1 MTIDLYLF
9 DKKTPSAELPAS
21 GHPTTQK
28 SAVLKD
34 ACSVTHPVFT
44 LQSVAFETVPYNYL
58 KATIGGKTR
67 YYYIRENIYVTNTL
81 REIRCEEDFLGTWW
95 ATIKSR
101 EFYIGRASA
110 LYDGDIIDSTAIT
123 KSAPTI
129 SLVDST
135 SDVFDADGGFF
146 VVGFTGIELQYPAAV
161 RGSVSYVIM
170 TPVQIADLIQT
181 LYMNTRQTRFSVAN
195 IFSAALDPLQ
205 YIASCTYIPMA
216 IGDYTVNSDTTTESV
231 NFEPFDDVITLNY
244 TFGAPKSSILGIIE
258 KFVTITLPNH
268 PQKTTYPFANF
279 APFSKHYCS
288 FGPFGEFEIDRS
300 EAIGATLTVK
310 IVVDICDGTGVA
322 HICGGSSGGKTE
334 VLTTRRGK
342 VGVEVQLSQIRNNPL
357 GLASAALGA
366 MTAATNPVTALLGLS
381 QTALSAVDAA
391 IPKVTSTGLNGSLA
405 EVVDMGAKIKIHSL
419 FYSLADIN
427 VNFIGRP
434 VCSEKLLSA
443 FSGTNA
449 FVICEKAKVDIPGLK
464 EEIDALDEIL
474 NTGFFTD

>member
-9 DKKTPSAELPAS
+9 DKKTPSAELPGS
-21 GHPTTQK
+21 GHPTIQA
-28 SAVLKD
+28 SVVLKD
-34 ACSVTHPVFT
+34 ACSVTHPVFS
-44 LQSVAFETVPYNYL
+44 LQSIAFETVPYNYL

-67 YYYIRENIYVTNTL
+67 YYFIRENIYITNAL
-81 REIRCEEDFLGTWW
+81 REIRCEEDYLGTWW
-95 ATIKSR
+95 AAINTKSY
-101 EFYIGRASA
+101 YIGRASA
-110 LYDGDIIDSTAIT
+110 QYDGNIIDSTAIT
-123 KSAPTI
+123 KAAPTI

-146 VVGFTGIELQYPAAV
+146 VVGFTGIELQHPAAE
-161 RGSVSYVIM
+161 RGSVAYVIM
-170 TPVQIADLIQT
+170 TGTQIEDLIQS
-181 LYMNTRQTRFSVAN
+181 LYMNTRSTPLSVSS

-216 IGDYTVNSDTTTESV
+216 IGDYTANSDTTTESV
-231 NFEPFDDVITLNY
+231 NFEPFEDAITINY
-244 TFGAPKSSILGIIE
+244 TYGAPKSGISGIIE
-258 KFVTITLPNH
+258 KSVTITLPDH

-322 HICGGSSGGKTE
+322 HICGGSSGGITE
-334 VLTTRRGK
+334 VMTTRRGK
-342 VGVEVQLSQIRNNPL
+342 VGVEIQLSQVRNNPL
-357 GLASAALGA
+357 GIASAALGA
-366 MTAATNPVTALLGLS
+366 MAAATNPVTALLGLS

-405 EVVDMGAKIKIHSL
+405 EVVDIGAKIKIHSL
-419 FYSLADIN
+419 FYSIADIN
-427 VNFIGRP
+427 ANFIGRP
-434 VCSEKLLSA
+434 VCAEKQLSS
-443 FSGTNA
+443 FTGTGA
-449 FVICEKAKVDIPGLK
+449 FVICEKAKVAIPGLK
-464 EEIDALDEIL
+464 EEIDALDDIL